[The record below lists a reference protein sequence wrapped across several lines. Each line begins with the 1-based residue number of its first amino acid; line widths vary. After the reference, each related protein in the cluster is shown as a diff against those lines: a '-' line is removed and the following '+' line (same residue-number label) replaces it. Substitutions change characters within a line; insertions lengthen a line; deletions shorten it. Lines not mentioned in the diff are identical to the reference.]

1 MYMVQ
6 KHVQAELPP
15 NEYAALRRAAR
26 RQGRTVKDAVRE
38 AIRGYVRS
46 AGDRDDPF
54 FGIIGLVHGPR
65 TRRPLSA
72 QVDEIVYDEED
83 KR

>member
-1 MYMVQ
+1 MEQ

-38 AIRGYVRS
+38 AIHGYVRA
-46 AGDRDDPF
+46 AGDQDDPF
-54 FGIIGLVHGPR
+54 FGIINLVQGPR

-72 QVDEIVYDEED
+72 QVDEIVYDDEG
-83 KR
+83 RG